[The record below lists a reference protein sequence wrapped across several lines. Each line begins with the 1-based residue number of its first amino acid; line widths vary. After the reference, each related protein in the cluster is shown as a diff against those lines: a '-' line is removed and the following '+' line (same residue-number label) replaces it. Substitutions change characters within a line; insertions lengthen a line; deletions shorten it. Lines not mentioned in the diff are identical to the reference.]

1 LLAGC
6 FCARLGA
13 GCWVAVSQEDSV
25 TTRTAISKAVWDE
38 LLEEATRGG
47 IDAAVGI
54 RGMRMTF
61 KVARMG
67 GGR

>member
-1 LLAGC
+1 
-6 FCARLGA
+6 
-13 GCWVAVSQEDSV
+13 
-25 TTRTAISKAVWDE
+25 VWDE